1 MTAPAKAHL
10 AAPRE
15 LAIEPRTGAPVLVA
29 NVRPLSDFEP
39 ESVSWLWHH
48 RIPFG
53 KITILEGAPDV
64 GKSHLTLALAALV
77 SVGARLPDGGA
88 VERGNVV
95 LVTCEDGLAD
105 TVRPRLDA
113 AGGDPDS
120 VFVLSGFE
128 KNGGEE
134 MLPVIPDDVPAI
146 RKVVEEVEAKL
157 LIIDPLTAYLG
168 EKVNAHRDHDVR
180 RALAPLQRMAEETG
194 CAVLVIRHLRKGATG
209 DAISAGGG
217 SIGFTGLARCVLLA
231 AKDPDDQSRR
241 VLAWTKNNLAP
252 TQSSLAYR
260 LHSGGGEWAH
270 VVWEGV
276 SRYDANSLLEAA
288 RPDEEKGKTDQA
300 VDWLLEY
307 LTGGAMPAAEVKRA
321 GRVHGFSDRTIERAR
336 ERAGVTW
343 ERIGFGKDS
352 KVEWRLPFAVSTEA
366 SPKDP
371 PVGEYGSANGA
382 KSFNGNGSASSPAA
396 LASTEPGS
404 VGANVG
410 GHDLTPDEIVAGI
423 ARENAARAHAAPAE
437 SALMRRVLGNL
448 R

>member
-1 MTAPAKAHL
+1 MTAPRERSLTL
-10 AAPRE
+10 ATEPTTRE
-15 LAIEPRTGAPVLVA
+15 PVLVA

-39 ESVSWLWHH
+39 EPVSWLWHH
-48 RIPFG
+48 RIPYG
-53 KITILEGAPDV
+53 KITILEGPPDV
-64 GKSHLTLALAALV
+64 GKSHLTLELAALV
-77 SVGARLPDGGA
+77 SRGGRLPDGST

-113 AGGDPDS
+113 AAGDPDA
-120 VFVLSGFE
+120 VYVLSGFSL
-128 KNGGEE
+128 NGDEE
-134 MLPVIPDDVPAI
+134 RLPVIPGDVPAI
-146 RKVVEEVEAKL
+146 RLVVEESRAKL

-231 AKDPDDQSRR
+231 AKDPDDPTRR

-252 TQSSLAYR
+252 TQSSLTYR
-260 LHSGGGEWAH
+260 LDSGGAEWAH
-270 VVWEGV
+270 VVWEGA
-276 SRYDANSLLEAA
+276 SRYDANALLEAA

-307 LTGGAMPAAEVKRA
+307 LTVGAMPAAEVKRA
-321 GRVHGFSDRTIERAR
+321 GRSHGFSDRTIERAR

-352 KVEWRLPFAVSTEA
+352 KVEWRLPYPISTES

-371 PVGEYGSANGA
+371 PVGEYGPTDGP
-382 KSFNGNGSASSPAA
+382 KPLNGNGFVSSPAA
-396 LASTEPGS
+396 LASIDGNN
-404 VGANVG
+404 VADDVG
-410 GHDLTPDEIVAGI
+410 GHAPTPEEIVAGI
-423 ARENAARAHAAPAE
+423 ARENAARAHPAAAE
-437 SALMRRVLGNL
+437 SPLMRRVLGNL